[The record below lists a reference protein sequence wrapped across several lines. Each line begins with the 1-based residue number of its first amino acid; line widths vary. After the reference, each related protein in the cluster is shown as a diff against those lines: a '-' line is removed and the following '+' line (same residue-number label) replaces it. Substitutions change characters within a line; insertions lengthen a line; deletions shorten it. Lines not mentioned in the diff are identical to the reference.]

1 MPDDPARPAHAP
13 TTPRSLGLGP
23 TLRAVATLCVALPML
38 VACGRD
44 GVGGAPSYGNDRAP
58 IAAVAPDDVRA
69 AVGSAVTFDAS
80 ASRDPDGDA
89 VRIAWTVDGPDA
101 ATTPSPTSGTTTVV
115 TPGVPGTYEVTA
127 TARAGGA
134 RDAATSTLT
143 ALPAASGMADAGPD
157 QSVAVGTRVDLDGRG
172 SRSPTGDP
180 LHYRWTLQRP
190 ANSAASLTD
199 ARTATPNVVPDV
211 AGRYALTLRVDDGTV
226 ADADGVVVTANAGP
240 SADAGPDVTVSATGV
255 GVELRGTGRDP
266 DGDPL
271 TYAWAR
277 TSGPA
282 PLTFGTPN
290 AAATTVT
297 PTTAGTYVLRFT
309 ASDGVTSASDDLQLT
324 VASQT
329 TVYVDALDGDDAA
342 PGTARAPVATF
353 EEALSR
359 ANASAT
365 IDTIQLSEGAHDNLA
380 PIAVGSPSVAP
391 AVGGKPGVPPKP
403 LPVEDD
409 LTVEGATSFD
419 PRATVPSDASS
430 LALNDRT
437 ISVTDGHAL
446 VLRNVALTG
455 LTEALH
461 LAPGARAS
469 LEGVRCDVGMR
480 CLELRENADA
490 DVRTAVFALET
501 PYASVPPA
509 SRGVRADKGG
519 SDLRLREVTVSG
531 FDVGVDLFSATAS
544 LTDVR
549 VRAERIGISVG
560 NVANFA
566 RPRVDLRGGLVAD
579 TPTCVESSRADVSMH
594 DVALARCGVAYDV
607 GPGSEASLARTSIVD
622 AGAFPSTAGAIRV
635 EGRSYATTR
644 LTLRTTEI
652 VRAAEA
658 GIVLDGPKIHADFG
672 VDGDPAQST
681 ITTDAPTTWAVD
693 DRRPDSGSQDSGT
706 VTLHGLW
713 FDDDGDWVTPMID
726 QTETGPGRLSEILVG
741 TTYTYPYDIVNGA
754 EVEVVGLIADGPT
767 GPIGTTQ

>member
-13 TTPRSLGLGP
+13 TAPRSLGLGP
-23 TLRAVATLCVALPML
+23 TLRAVATLCVALPLL
-38 VACGRD
+38 VGCGSD
-44 GVGGAPSYGNDRAP
+44 GEGGAPSYGNDRAP

-69 AVGSAVTFDAS
+69 AVGSVVTFDAS

-199 ARTATPNVVPDV
+199 ARTATPSVVPDV

-226 ADADGVVVTANAGP
+226 ADTDGVVVTANAGP

-255 GVELRGTGRDP
+255 GVELRGTGSDP

-359 ANASAT
+359 ANASTT
-365 IDTIQLSEGAHDNLA
+365 IDTVQLSEGTHSNLA

-391 AVGGKPGVPPKP
+391 AVGGNPGVPPKP

-446 VLRNVALTG
+446 VLRNVVLTG
-455 LTEALH
+455 EDDALH
-461 LAPGARAS
+461 LAPDARAS
-469 LEGVRCDVGMR
+469 LEGVRCDAGLR
-480 CLELRENADA
+480 CLVLDENADA

-509 SRGVRADKGG
+509 SRGVVARAG
-519 SDLRLREVTVSG
+519 SDLRLRDVTVSG
-531 FDVGVDLFSATAS
+531 FDVGVEVNSAIAS

-549 VRAERIGISVG
+549 VRAASTGVDVSTSQFERA
-560 NVANFA
+560 VA
-566 RPRVDLRGGLVAD
+566 DLRAAFVAD
-579 TPTCVESSRADVSMH
+579 TPTCVESNRADVSMH
-594 DVALARCGVAYDV
+594 DVALARCDVAYDV
-607 GPGSEASLARTSIVD
+607 GPGSDASLARTSIVGS
-622 AGAFPSTAGAIRV
+622 GAFPAASDGAIEV
-635 EGRSYATTR
+635 EGRPLLDAR

-652 VRAAEA
+652 VNAADA
-658 GIVLDGPKIHADFG
+658 GIYLADHVHADFG
-672 VDGDPAQST
+672 TAGDPAQST
-681 ITTDAPTTWAVD
+681 ITTIDPLTPAVD
-693 DRRPDSGSQDSGT
+693 DRRQKGDPGT

-726 QTETGPGRLSEILVG
+726 QTATGPGPLSEFLVN
-741 TTYTYPYDIVNGA
+741 TTYAYPYVLAHGA
-754 EVEVVGLIADGPT
+754 EVEVVGLVADDPT
-767 GPIGTTQ
+767 GPIGTTR